1 MKVNEIFYSL
11 QGEGAHVGLPT
22 VFVRST
28 ACNLRCT
35 WCDSEYSFYEGKDME
50 LDEIFESISKYPT
63 KHMCFT
69 GGEPLLQRDG
79 LEFMKQAL
87 GRGYDVVLETG
98 GSLDISAVDKLAPR
112 ENVIISLDVKC
123 PVSKM
128 EKMNRWENIPILRA
142 HDQLKFVV
150 ADETDYAFARDVI
163 AKHPSRARI
172 HFQPVWGKELKWLAE
187 RVLADGIEARVGTQL
202 HKHIWGEARGR

>member
-22 VFVRST
+22 VFVRCT
-28 ACNLRCT
+28 ACNLRCA

-50 LDEIFESISKYPT
+50 LDEIFRSISHYPT
-63 KHMCFT
+63 RHMCFT
-69 GGEPLLQRDG
+69 GGEPLLQRDA
-79 LEFMKQAL
+79 LDFMMQAL
-87 GRGYDVVLETG
+87 DRGYDIVLETG
-98 GSLDISAVDKLAPR
+98 GSLDISAVDRLTPR
-112 ENVIISLDVKC
+112 EKVIISLDVKC
-123 PVSKM
+123 PASKM
-128 EKMNRWENIPILRA
+128 EQMNRWKNIPILRA

-150 ADETDYAFARDVI
+150 ADETDYAFARGVI

-172 HFQPVWGKELKWLAE
+172 HFQPVWGKGLKWLAE